1 MKKNEFLNELRQRI
15 QPTKENETEQIITFF
30 SESIDDRIENGISEE
45 DAVAD
50 LGTIESIV
58 ETIAR
63 ESDGSRVTIS
73 PNKRENEYAPSE
85 VSTIIIEDENT
96 PVEISPSHTG
106 EIKLAFYEHKKH
118 TYTVTNENGI
128 LFAKGKYKPF
138 SIFPHFD
145 KVIIEIPELTGS
157 VSVKTTNAAIRCQKI
172 KADKLS
178 LTTTNGLISLENAA
192 VNNDITLK
200 TGNARIEASSL
211 TAANLTA
218 KTTNGRVRISSAGVN
233 DAIRVTT
240 TNAAI
245 SMADCNAASI
255 ISKASCGAVDAVNT
269 SAEELIDLLTS
280 NAAINVEGIKCGSEI
295 KLNTSN
301 GTIKGNIDDERAK
314 YTVCSNTSNGS
325 NTLGCS
331 AGGSKS
337 LNANTSNGSIRLQFV
352 R

>member
-1 MKKNEFLNELRQRI
+1 MKKEEFLYELRQRI
-15 QPTKENETEQIITFF
+15 QPIKESETEQIVTFF

-63 ESDGSRVTIS
+63 ESDGNRVTIS
-73 PNKRENEYAPSE
+73 PNKLKKAYAPGE
-85 VSTIIIEDENT
+85 VSSIIIEDENT

-128 LFAKGKYKPF
+128 LFVKGKYKPF

-157 VSVKTTNAAIRCQKI
+157 VSIKTTNATIRCQKI
-172 KADKLS
+172 KADQLS
-178 LTTTNGLISLENAA
+178 LTTTNGLISLEDAA

-200 TGNARIEASSL
+200 TGNARIETDSL
-211 TAANLTA
+211 TAANFTA
-218 KTTNGRVRISSAGVN
+218 KTTNGLVKVSSARISG
-233 DAIRVTT
+233 AICVIT

-245 SMADCNAASI
+245 SAADCNAASI
-255 ISKASCGAVDAVNT
+255 TCKASCGAVAVVNT
-269 SAEELIDLLTS
+269 SAEQLIDLLTTNS
-280 NAAINVEGIKCGSEI
+280 AINVEGIKCGSTI

-301 GTIKGNIDDERAK
+301 GTIKGNIDDERAQ
-314 YTVCSNTSNGS
+314 YTVCSNTTNGS
-325 NTLGCS
+325 NMLGCS
-331 AGGSKS
+331 AGGSKN
-337 LNANTSNGSIRLQFV
+337 LNANTTNGSIRLQFV